1 MPAFAYTS
9 WWTACPAAAAF
20 FAAAGVVHGGLLA
33 SSTSV
38 CPGDCYAPVNGCPA
52 ADACLLVS
60 YSVWIGFSCILLFF
74 HGL

>member
-33 SSTSV
+33 ISTSAIT
-38 CPGDCYAPVNGCPA
+38 GE
-52 ADACLLVS
+52 
-60 YSVWIGFSCILLFF
+60 
-74 HGL
+74 